1 MFRLK
6 KIIILNS
13 LTESAVPEQRLP
25 ITGETFE
32 EQVSSVIHNVFEPS
46 GFNVL
51 CWTKLPYLCEGDL
64 SQDYY
69 WLHDAVFILSVQP
82 PITENS

>member
-1 MFRLK
+1 MSV

-13 LTESAVPEQRLP
+13 LIESAVPEQRLP

-32 EQVSSVIHNVFEPS
+32 EQVCSVIHNVFKPS

-69 WLHDAVFILSVQP
+69 WLHDAVFILSV
-82 PITENS
+82 